1 MSIVGRMRFR
11 TKINMGITVI
21 VVLTALILAIFVTRM
36 ASDALLQEARK
47 RGRVLT
53 GNLAL
58 RAVDPLLSVDLLQL
72 KTMVDEA
79 TEVDDDVVYAFIEDD
94 QGRIL
99 VHTFADGFPVDL
111 IDANKSG
118 RNNKMN
124 IVIIDTGKEKIYDFA
139 APVFLVGKQLG
150 TVRLGLS
157 RTRIEQVTN
166 SLILAISML
175 TGLALVMAVLISTQ
189 FAKRITAR
197 IGMLREHA
205 ENIVKGNLIV
215 NRDKKTVNTCHEIRG
230 CGKTDCPAWNDN
242 LRRCWYISGTKC
254 PECGDNNYPDKL
266 SNCRNCDIY
275 INSSGDEIQEL
286 AETFDVM
293 ANTLKYHIED
303 LETAQRNIL
312 RQQKLLQT
320 ILSVSPD
327 QVSLI
332 GTDLTYMAVNAA
344 FARSCGMTEEE
355 LIGLRDEDIFSPD
368 ISSKRKD
375 EIIKILG
382 SGKIINK
389 EHPYQ
394 PDETSPIKW
403 FHTIR
408 VPVYDEDQN
417 ITGVLSTARDITEI
431 KSYQSQLI
439 QSQKMESVGKLAG
452 GVAHEINTPLGIILG
467 YAQLLQEDV
476 DPKSQIFTD
485 LGIVEK
491 QARFCRKIV
500 ADLLGFSRQTTSDK
514 IEMCF
519 NNSILEVVQLVTH
532 TFKLENVS
540 IITDLDDRYPIIQG
554 DPEKLKQVWINLL
567 SNALEAMSTGG
578 VVKII
583 TRLDTQDMTITAFF
597 ADSGYGIAK
606 NNLTSIFDPF
616 FSTKPVGKGT
626 GLGLS
631 VSFGIIEDHGG
642 RISVTSPLPEG
653 IVEEELPEEH
663 GPGTLFTITLP
674 LEPGSKTDLGSSS
687 DS

>member
-1 MSIVGRMRFR
+1 MNLLGRLRFR
-11 TKINMGITVI
+11 TKINIGITVI
-21 VVLTALILAIFVTRM
+21 VVMTALILAMFVTRM
-36 ASDALLQEARK
+36 ASDALVQEARK

-53 GNLAL
+53 GNLVL
-58 RAVDPLLSVDLLQL
+58 RSVDPLLSVDLLQL
-72 KTMVDEA
+72 KTMVDEI
-79 TEVDDDVVYAFIEDD
+79 TEVDSDVVYAFIEDER
-94 QGRIL
+94 GRIL
-99 VHTFADGFPVDL
+99 VHTFSDGFPVEL
-111 IDANKSG
+111 INANKVQSG
-118 RNNKMN
+118 SRMN
-124 IVIIDTGKEKIYDFA
+124 IVTIDTGKEKIYDFA
-139 APVFLVGKQLG
+139 APVYLVGKKIG

-157 RTRIEQVTN
+157 RTKVQQVTN

-175 TGLALVMAVLISTQ
+175 TGLALAMAVLVSTQ

-205 ENIVKGNLIV
+205 ENLVKGNLVV
-215 NRDKKTVNTCHEIRG
+215 NRDKKTVNTCHEIRN
-230 CGKTDCPAWNDN
+230 CEKNDCPAWQDN

-254 PECGDNNYPDKL
+254 PECGENNYPDKL
-266 SNCRNCDIY
+266 TNCRNCDIY

-286 AETFDVM
+286 TETFDVM

-303 LETAQRNIL
+303 LETAQKNIL

-344 FARSCGMTEEE
+344 FARSCGKKEEE
-355 LIGLRDEDIFSPD
+355 IMGMRDEDLFNEE
-368 ISSKRKD
+368 ISNKRKQ
-375 EIIKILG
+375 EVISIL
-382 SGKIINK
+382 STGKIINK
-389 EHPYQ
+389 ENLYQ
-394 PDETSPIKW
+394 PEEGDPAQW

-417 ITGVLSTARDITEI
+417 ITGVLSTARDITEL

-476 DPKSQIFTD
+476 DPESQIYAD
-485 LGIVEK
+485 LGIMEK

-554 DPEKLKQVWINLL
+554 DPEKLKQVWLNLL
-567 SNALEAMSTGG
+567 SNALEAMNGG
-578 VVKII
+578 GIVKII

-606 NNLTSIFDPF
+606 KNLNSIFDPF

-642 RISVTSPLPEG
+642 KISVTSPLPEG
-653 IVEEELPEEH
+653 ILEEELPEEA

-674 LEPGSKTDLGSSS
+674 LEPGKEKEILSSEF
-687 DS
+687 

>member
-1 MSIVGRMRFR
+1 
-11 TKINMGITVI
+11 
-21 VVLTALILAIFVTRM
+21 
-36 ASDALLQEARK
+36 
-47 RGRVLT
+47 
-53 GNLAL
+53 
-58 RAVDPLLSVDLLQL
+58 
-72 KTMVDEA
+72 
-79 TEVDDDVVYAFIEDD
+79 
-94 QGRIL
+94 
-99 VHTFADGFPVDL
+99 
-111 IDANKSG
+111 
-118 RNNKMN
+118 MN
-124 IVIIDTGKEKIYDFA
+124 IVTIDTGKEKIYDFA
-139 APVFLVGKQLG
+139 APVYLVGKKIG

-157 RTRIEQVTN
+157 RTKVQQVTN

-175 TGLALVMAVLISTQ
+175 TGLALAMAVLVSTQ

-205 ENIVKGNLIV
+205 ENLVKGNLVV
-215 NRDKKTVNTCHEIRG
+215 NRDKKTVNTCHEIRN
-230 CGKTDCPAWNDN
+230 CEKNDCPAWQDN

-254 PECGDNNYPDKL
+254 PECGENNYPDKL
-266 SNCRNCDIY
+266 TNCRNCDIY

-286 AETFDVM
+286 TETFDVM

-303 LETAQRNIL
+303 LETAQKNIL

-344 FARSCGMTEEE
+344 FARSCGKKEEE
-355 LIGLRDEDIFSPD
+355 IMGMRDEDLFNEE
-368 ISSKRKD
+368 ISNKRKQ
-375 EIIKILG
+375 EVISIL
-382 SGKIINK
+382 STGKIINK
-389 EHPYQ
+389 ENLYQ
-394 PDETSPIKW
+394 PEEGDPAQW

-417 ITGVLSTARDITEI
+417 ITGVLSTARDITEL

-476 DPKSQIFTD
+476 DPESQIYAD
-485 LGIVEK
+485 LGIMEK

-554 DPEKLKQVWINLL
+554 DPEKLKQVWLNLL
-567 SNALEAMSTGG
+567 SNALEAMNGG
-578 VVKII
+578 GIVKII

-606 NNLTSIFDPF
+606 KNLNSIFDPF

-642 RISVTSPLPEG
+642 KISVTSPLPEG
-653 IVEEELPEEH
+653 ILEEELPEEA

-674 LEPGSKTDLGSSS
+674 LEPGKEKEILSSEF
-687 DS
+687 

>member
-1 MSIVGRMRFR
+1 MNLLGRLRFR
-11 TKINMGITVI
+11 TKINIGITVI
-21 VVLTALILAIFVTRM
+21 VVMTALILAMFVTRM
-36 ASDALLQEARK
+36 ASDALVQEARK

-53 GNLAL
+53 GNLVL
-58 RAVDPLLSVDLLQL
+58 RSVDPLLSVDLLQL
-72 KTMVDEA
+72 KTMVDEI
-79 TEVDDDVVYAFIEDD
+79 TEVDSDVVYAFIEDER
-94 QGRIL
+94 GRIL
-99 VHTFADGFPVDL
+99 VHTFSDGFPVEL
-111 IDANKSG
+111 INANKVQSG
-118 RNNKMN
+118 SRMN
-124 IVIIDTGKEKIYDFA
+124 IVTIDTGKEKIYDFA
-139 APVFLVGKQLG
+139 APVYLVGKKIG

-157 RTRIEQVTN
+157 RTKVQQVTN

-175 TGLALVMAVLISTQ
+175 TGLALAMAVLVSTQ

-205 ENIVKGNLIV
+205 ENLVKGNLVV
-215 NRDKKTVNTCHEIRG
+215 NRDKKTVNTCHEIRN
-230 CGKTDCPAWNDN
+230 CGKRDCPAWQDN

-254 PECGDNNYPDKL
+254 PECGENNYPDKL
-266 SNCRNCDIY
+266 TNCRNCDIY

-286 AETFDVM
+286 TETFDVM

-303 LETAQRNIL
+303 LETAQKNIL

-327 QVSLI
+327 QVSLV

-344 FARSCGMTEEE
+344 FARSCGKKEEE
-355 LIGLRDEDIFSPD
+355 IMGMRDEDLFNEEISNKRKQEVISIFST
-368 ISSKRKD
+368 
-375 EIIKILG
+375 
-382 SGKIINK
+382 GKIINK
-389 EHPYQ
+389 ENLYQ
-394 PDETSPIKW
+394 PEDGDPAQW

-417 ITGVLSTARDITEI
+417 ITGVLSTARDITEL

-476 DPKSQIFTD
+476 DPESQIYAD
-485 LGIVEK
+485 LGIMEK

-554 DPEKLKQVWINLL
+554 DPEKLKQVWLNLL
-567 SNALEAMSTGG
+567 SNALEAMNGG
-578 VVKII
+578 GIVKII

-606 NNLTSIFDPF
+606 KNLNSIFDPF

-642 RISVTSPLPEG
+642 KISVTSPLPEG
-653 IVEEELPEEH
+653 ILEEELPEEA

-674 LEPGSKTDLGSSS
+674 LEPGKEKEILSSEF
-687 DS
+687 

>member
-1 MSIVGRMRFR
+1 LNLLGRLRFR
-11 TKINMGITVI
+11 TKINIGITVI
-21 VVLTALILAIFVTRM
+21 VVMTALILAMFVTRM
-36 ASDALLQEARK
+36 ASDALVQEARK

-53 GNLAL
+53 GNLVL
-58 RAVDPLLSVDLLQL
+58 RSVDPLLSVDLLQL
-72 KTMVDEA
+72 KTMVDEI
-79 TEVDDDVVYAFIEDD
+79 TEVDSDVVYAFIEDER
-94 QGRIL
+94 GRIL
-99 VHTFADGFPVDL
+99 VHTFSDGFPVEL
-111 IDANKSG
+111 INANKVQSG
-118 RNNKMN
+118 SRMN
-124 IVIIDTGKEKIYDFA
+124 IVTIDTGKEKIYDFA
-139 APVFLVGKQLG
+139 APVYLVGKKIG

-157 RTRIEQVTN
+157 RTKVQQVTN

-175 TGLALVMAVLISTQ
+175 TGLALAMAVLVSTQ

-205 ENIVKGNLIV
+205 ENLVKGNLVV
-215 NRDKKTVNTCHEIRG
+215 NRDKKTVNTCHEIRN
-230 CGKTDCPAWNDN
+230 CEKNDCPAWQDN

-254 PECGDNNYPDKL
+254 PECGENNYPDKL
-266 SNCRNCDIY
+266 TNCRNCDIY

-286 AETFDVM
+286 TETFDVM

-303 LETAQRNIL
+303 LETAQKNIL

-344 FARSCGMTEEE
+344 FARSCGKKEEE
-355 LIGLRDEDIFSPD
+355 IMGMRDEDLFNEE
-368 ISSKRKD
+368 ISNKRKQ
-375 EIIKILG
+375 EVISIL
-382 SGKIINK
+382 STGKIINK
-389 EHPYQ
+389 ENLYQ
-394 PDETSPIKW
+394 PEEGDPAQW

-417 ITGVLSTARDITEI
+417 ITGVLSTARDITEL

-476 DPKSQIFTD
+476 DPESQIYAD
-485 LGIVEK
+485 LGIMEK

-554 DPEKLKQVWINLL
+554 DPEKLKQVWLNLL
-567 SNALEAMSTGG
+567 SNALEAMNGG
-578 VVKII
+578 GIVKII

-606 NNLTSIFDPF
+606 KNLNSIFDPF

-642 RISVTSPLPEG
+642 KISVTSPLPEG
-653 IVEEELPEEH
+653 ILEEELPEEA

-674 LEPGSKTDLGSSS
+674 LEPGKEKEILSSEF
-687 DS
+687 